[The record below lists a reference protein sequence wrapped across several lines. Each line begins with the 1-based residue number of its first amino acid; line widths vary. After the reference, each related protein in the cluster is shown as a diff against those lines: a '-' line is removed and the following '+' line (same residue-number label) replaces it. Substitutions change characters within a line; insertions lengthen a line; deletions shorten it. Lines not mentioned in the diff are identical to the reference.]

1 MLELYSQEY
10 LYRNKDKLNL
20 RIARYNDS
28 WFNAYYM
35 NKMPVTD
42 AVKHMIQTI
51 DGVQYAG
58 GYNILSK
65 YDENRQQII
74 SMMNLS
80 TGCKTVINCM
90 TFPEVIFSM
99 DECGENALSELLK
112 IPNGKLYFSSV
123 PMIVWGQPICN
134 SYRLFIGNEPKDF
147 ADYDSLCEGVQEWLY
162 SL

>member
-1 MLELYSQEY
+1 MERGPIMLELYSQEY

-65 YDENRQQII
+65 YPVFD
-74 SMMNLS
+74 
-80 TGCKTVINCM
+80 T
-90 TFPEVIFSM
+90 
-99 DECGENALSELLK
+99 
-112 IPNGKLYFSSV
+112 
-123 PMIVWGQPICN
+123 
-134 SYRLFIGNEPKDF
+134 
-147 ADYDSLCEGVQEWLY
+147 
-162 SL
+162 